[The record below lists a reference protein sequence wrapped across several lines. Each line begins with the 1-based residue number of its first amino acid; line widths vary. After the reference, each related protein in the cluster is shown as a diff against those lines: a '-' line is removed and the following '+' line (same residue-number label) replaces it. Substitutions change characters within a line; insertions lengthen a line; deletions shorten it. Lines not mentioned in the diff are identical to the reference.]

1 MTHQDRPR
9 NSASGPDWDVLA
21 RFVAGECTP
30 EERREME
37 RVLKADPA
45 RASMLDVLGAAVRAP
60 DVTPPAA
67 VEIEAALVKVRAQ
80 MGDARVGA
88 PARRAPTP
96 RASIVALDAYRSRW
110 RNARLAAAAAV
121 IVVAGAGLLWRTALS
136 PRGDRMPAG
145 TQTHYATAIGRLD
158 SLQLP
163 DGSRVLLGPGSEL
176 DLASDFGTQRRD
188 VTLKGEASFAVVHDV
203 AHPFLVH
210 TAWATFRDVG
220 TVFVVHSDDAEGAR
234 VAVSEGAVAVVAH
247 PGSTPETLRAGDRA
261 VVAPQGTVRVE
272 RSAQLGDDL
281 AWMSGRLVFRD
292 APMTQVVADLR
303 RWYGIELRVDSAF
316 SRARLS
322 SSFERTSA
330 PSDVGRVIAATL
342 GGGLR
347 EEGGALHIIAL
358 PKASAR

>member
-1 MTHQDRPR
+1 MTHQDRST
-9 NSASGPDWDVLA
+9 NSATGPDWDALA

-37 RVLKADPA
+37 RVLVADPA
-45 RASMLDVLGAAVRAP
+45 RASMLHALGVAVGSP
-60 DVTPPAA
+60 DVAPLAA
-67 VEIEAALVKVRAQ
+67 VEIEAALAKVRAR

-88 PARRAPTP
+88 PTRRA
-96 RASIVALDAYRSRW
+96 SNLVLDAYRSRW

-163 DGSRVLLGPGSEL
+163 DGSRVVLGPGSEL
-176 DLASDFGTQRRD
+176 NLASGFGTQSRD
-188 VTLKGEASFAVVHDV
+188 VTLKGEASFAVVHDA

-234 VAVSEGAVAVVAH
+234 VAVSEGAVSVVAQ

-281 AWMSGRLVFRD
+281 AWMSGHLVFRD
-292 APMTQVVADLR
+292 APMTQVMADLR

-358 PKASAR
+358 RKALAR

>member
-1 MTHQDRPR
+1 MTDQDRSR
-9 NSASGPDWDVLA
+9 DSASGPDWDVLA

-37 RVLKADPA
+37 RVLQADPA
-45 RASMLDVLGAAVRAP
+45 RASMVQALGAAVHAP
-60 DVTPPAA
+60 DPAPPGA
-67 VEIEAALVKVRAQ
+67 VEIEAALAKVRAQ
-80 MGDARVGA
+80 MGDARVGV
-88 PARRAPTP
+88 PTRRAT
-96 RASIVALDAYRSRW
+96 IVSLDAYRSRW

-121 IVVAGAGLLWRTALS
+121 IVVAGAGLLWRTAPS

-176 DLASDFGTQRRD
+176 DLASDFGTQSRD
-188 VTLKGEASFAVVHDV
+188 VTLKGEASFAVVHDA

-210 TAWATFRDVG
+210 TSWATFRDVG

-247 PGSTPETLRAGDRA
+247 PGATPETLRAGDRA

-292 APMTQVVADLR
+292 APMTQVMADLR

-322 SSFERTSA
+322 TSFDRTSA

-342 GGGLR
+342 GAGLR

>member
-1 MTHQDRPR
+1 MTHQDPSTG
-9 NSASGPDWDVLA
+9 SATGPDWDMLA

-30 EERREME
+30 EEQREME
-37 RVLKADPA
+37 RVLAADPA
-45 RASMLDVLGAAVRAP
+45 RASMLHALGAAVRSP
-60 DVTPPAA
+60 DVAPPAA
-67 VEIEAALVKVRAQ
+67 VEIEAALAKVRAR

-88 PARRAPTP
+88 PTR
-96 RASIVALDAYRSRW
+96 RASIVSLDAYRSRW

-121 IVVAGAGLLWRTALS
+121 IVVAGAGLLWRAALS

-145 TQTHYATAIGRLD
+145 TPTHYATAIGRLD

-188 VTLKGEASFAVVHDV
+188 VTLKGEARFAVVHDA

-292 APMTQVVADLR
+292 APMTQVTADLR
-303 RWYGIELRVDSAF
+303 RWYGIELQVDSAF

-322 SSFERTSA
+322 TSFDRTSA

-347 EEGGALHIIAL
+347 EEGGALHITAL